1 MRRTP
6 RLLAPPLLAALLL
19 GGCTTPDPAPTPPHT
34 TDAAPVFASDEEA
47 LAAAEEA
54 YGKYIATVDAILN
67 DGGAD
72 PERLE
77 PLVSTEVYTRELEG
91 FRSYQEHGWRGVGS
105 TSFALSLQGYNEANV
120 TAYVCEDLS
129 ATDVLDS
136 TGASITPTD
145 SPTLYAFQIAIQFEG
160 EPLLTSKEP
169 WDSGGVCGA

>member
-19 GGCTTPDPAPTPPHT
+19 GGCTTPDPTPTPPHT

-67 DGGAD
+67 DGGAS

-77 PLVSTEVYTRELEG
+77 PLVSAEIYANEVTG
-91 FRSYQEHGWRGVGS
+91 FAEIAENGWRGKGA
-105 TSFALSLQGYNEANV
+105 TQANLSLQKYDKSEL
-120 TAYVCEDLS
+120 TSYVCEDIS
-129 ATDVLDS
+129 GTDILDGDGKS
-136 TGASITPTD
+136 VVKPNRQ
-145 SPTLYAFQIAIQFEG
+145 TLLPYVVTFDLHDHLRILE
-160 EPLLTSKEP
+160 KER
-169 WDSGGVCGA
+169 WDGSSVC